1 MHPHALQ
8 PSSASIKT
16 DYVKNK
22 RRSCRTRAGPEQSSM
37 PPGAPVL
44 RRQRQSNR
52 VLFGTLELVHDQQ
65 GALLA
70 LRHPSRIR
78 SQEVVPLRQVQA
90 ADRNAL
96 LRKSL
101 GVLPSGQ
108 RVRRQLRYSML
119 GLVRSLDRPPHTQP
133 NPSHLVLLR
142 IHGMT

>member
-16 DYVKNK
+16 DHVKNK
-22 RRSCRTRAGPEQSSM
+22 RRSCRTHGGPEQSSM

-44 RRQRQSNR
+44 RRQRQSSR
-52 VLFGTLELVHDQQ
+52 VLFGMLERVRDQQ
-65 GALLA
+65 GALLV

-78 SQEVVPLRQVQA
+78 SQEAVPLRQVQA

-119 GLVRSLDRPPHTQP
+119 GLVRSLDRPPHTH
-133 NPSHLVLLR
+133 PSPSYLVLLR
-142 IHGMT
+142 IHGMM